1 MKTII
6 IALAFVFATSIGE
19 LSLAQA
25 ENKPVLIAQNYC
37 PEGKICVATNM
48 TATATA
54 KSKFAGTQITGISIY
69 KVGNSYVAEVPSHG
83 SLYLYQKDGE
93 WYFDANGVS
102 YEIDNWS
109 PQQ

>member
-48 TATATA
+48 TAEFTA
-54 KSKFAGTQITGISIY
+54 GRTQITGISIY
-69 KVGNSYVAEVPSHG
+69 KVGNSYVAEVPNHG

-93 WYFDANGVS
+93 WYFDANGQQ
-102 YEIDNWS
+102 YYIENWA
-109 PQQ
+109 PKQ

>member
-25 ENKPVLIAQNYC
+25 GNKPVLIAQNYC

-48 TATATA
+48 TAYWTGSANQT
-54 KSKFAGTQITGISIY
+54 ITGISIY
-69 KVGNSYVAEVPSHG
+69 KVGNSYVAEVPNHG
-83 SLYLYQKDGE
+83 SLYLYKYGDG
-93 WYFDANGVS
+93 WRFNANGGS
-102 YEIDNWS
+102 YEIYNWS

>member
-48 TATATA
+48 TAEFTA
-54 KSKFAGTQITGISIY
+54 GRTQITGISIY
-69 KVGNSYVAEVPSHG
+69 KVGNSYVAEVPNHG

-93 WYFDANGVS
+93 WYFDANGHQ
-102 YEIDNWS
+102 YYIKNWA
-109 PQQ
+109 PKQ

>member
-19 LSLAQA
+19 QSLAQA

-48 TATATA
+48 TANF
-54 KSKFAGTQITGISIY
+54 SNGNAGTRIGGISIY
-69 KVGNSYVAEVPSHG
+69 KVGNSYVAEVPNHG

-93 WYFDANGVS
+93 WYFDANGLS
-102 YEIDNWS
+102 YKIDNWS

>member
-6 IALAFVFATSIGE
+6 IALAFVFAISIGE

-48 TATATA
+48 TANC
-54 KSKFAGTQITGISIY
+54 AGTQITGISIY
-69 KVGNSYVAEVPSHG
+69 KVGNSYVAEVPNHG
-83 SLYLYQKDGE
+83 SLYLYKIAGGK
-93 WYFDANGVS
+93 WCFDANGQQ
-102 YEIDNWS
+102 YYIENWA
-109 PQQ
+109 PKQ

>member
-48 TATATA
+48 TA
-54 KSKFAGTQITGISIY
+54 KFAGTLIRGISIY
-69 KVGNSYVAEVPSHG
+69 KVGNSYVAEVPNHG

-93 WYFDANGVS
+93 WYFDADGVS
-102 YEIDNWS
+102 YKILSWS
-109 PQQ
+109 PKQ